1 MSDIEEHDASELGQF
16 GSLTAE
22 QQAMVNAFAEMIR
35 TGQVPTIGG
44 ASNQSQGVGTQG
56 EGARMDSTQVG
67 NPTDL
72 EEENRD
78 NGSLRIETQH
88 GIRAPGGAEET
99 IRKVTKVPMVG
110 EASGLSGRKRM
121 NDDDEVRSQVSCND
135 RRVNLHVSEHFRLSW
150 LDML

>member
-88 GIRAPGGAEET
+88 
-99 IRKVTKVPMVG
+99 
-110 EASGLSGRKRM
+110 LSP
-121 NDDDEVRSQVSCND
+121 
-135 RRVNLHVSEHFRLSW
+135 
-150 LDML
+150 